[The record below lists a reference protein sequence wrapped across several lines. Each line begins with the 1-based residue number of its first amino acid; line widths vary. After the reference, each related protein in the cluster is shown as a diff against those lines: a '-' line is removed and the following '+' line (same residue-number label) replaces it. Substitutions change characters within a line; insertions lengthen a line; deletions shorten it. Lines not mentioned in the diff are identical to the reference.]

1 MKKLFALVIVIAA
14 AAVAVPALAATRT
27 VTVGD
32 SFFVHKAGS
41 HSVTIKKNGK
51 VKWSWTGK
59 KKHNVYETTKPT
71 GAPHFHSPTH
81 KGSGTFTH
89 KFTKK
94 GTYKFI
100 CSFENMTMTVKVK

>member
-1 MKKLFALVIVIAA
+1 VKKLLALAVALAVII
-14 AAVAVPALAATRT
+14 AVPALAATRK

-32 SFFVHKAGS
+32 NFFVHKSGS
-41 HSVTIKKNGK
+41 HAVTIKKNGK
-51 VKWSWTGK
+51 VKWNWTGH
-59 KKHNVYETTKPT
+59 KKHNVYQVAGP
-71 GAPHFHSPTH
+71 GHFHSPTH

-100 CSFENMTMTVKVK
+100 CSYENMKMTVKVK

>member
-1 MKKLFALVIVIAA
+1 MKKLFALVIVVAA

-51 VKWSWTGK
+51 VKWTWTGK
-59 KKHNVYETTKPT
+59 KKHNVYQVAGP
-71 GAPHFHSPTH
+71 GHFHSPTH

-89 KFTKK
+89 KFATT

-100 CSFENMTMTVKVK
+100 CSFENMKMTVKVK